1 MGFSMEKEK
10 LLRQLPAVHELV
22 NCCEPLDCPPHL
34 LTNAARDVLSSWR
47 SAILTR
53 GAAPPDIGSL
63 AVEVRELVKKR
74 MRSSLRPVINATG
87 VVLHTNLGRAPLS
100 DAACEAV
107 LKIARGYCNLEIDL
121 DTGNRG
127 ERYSH
132 VEEILCRLTGAEAA
146 LVVNNNAGA
155 VLLALHSLAQGKE
168 VIVSRG
174 ELVEIGGSFRV
185 PEIMAQSGAILKE
198 VGTTN
203 RTHPRDYECAITP
216 ETALILKVHP
226 SNFRVVGFTREV
238 ERRELVAIGQ
248 KYGLPVMEDLG
259 SGVLV
264 DLQQFG
270 LDKEPTVQET
280 IQAGVDLVTISGD
293 KLLGGPQAGI
303 ILGKKELLQVMK
315 GDPLLRAL
323 RVDKMTLAALEAT
336 LRAYLENNEL
346 TIPVLRM
353 LSLQA
358 EELLRRASELKEKLG
373 KALPQEC
380 SLKLKEGV
388 SRTGG
393 GALPITDLP
402 TTLVALSHPRISP
415 STIAERLRQG
425 DPPVVVRLQDDEV
438 LIDPRTLFPGDE
450 QLLIE
455 ALERVLR

>member
-1 MGFSMEKEK
+1 MEKEK

-22 NCCEPLDCPPHL
+22 NCCEPLDCPPQL
-34 LTNAARDVLSSWR
+34 LTDAARDVLSSWR
-47 SAILTR
+47 SAVLSK
-53 GAAPPDIGSL
+53 GLVPPDIGSL
-63 AVEVRELVKKR
+63 AIEVRELVKKR
-74 MRSSLRPVINATG
+74 MRSNLRPVINATG

-100 DAACEAV
+100 DAACQAV

-121 DTGNRG
+121 DTGKRG

-132 VEEILCRLTGAEAA
+132 VEELLCRLTGAEAA

-174 ELVEIGGSFRV
+174 ELVEIGGAFRV
-185 PEIMAQSGAILKE
+185 PEVMAQSGAILRE

-203 RTHPRDYECAITP
+203 RTYPRDYERAISP

-226 SNFRVVGFTREV
+226 SNFRVVGFTREAKR
-238 ERRELVAIGQ
+238 EELVAIGR
-248 KYGLPVMEDLG
+248 KYQLPVMEDLG

-270 LDKEPTVQET
+270 LDREPTVQET

-303 ILGKKELLQVMK
+303 VLGRGELLQIMK
-315 GDPLLRAL
+315 ENPLLRAL

-336 LRAYLENNEL
+336 LRAYLEDSAEK
-346 TIPVLRM
+346 TIPVLGM
-353 LSLQA
+353 LSLKS
-358 EELLRRASELKEKLG
+358 EELYQRASELKELLC
-373 KALPQEC
+373 KALSKDCRIELRQ
-380 SLKLKEGV
+380 GV
-388 SRTGG
+388 SRAGG
-393 GALPITDLP
+393 GALPVTDLP
-402 TTLVALSHPRISP
+402 TTLVALSHPKINP

-425 DPPVVVRLQDDEV
+425 DPPVVVRLQDDEL
-438 LIDPRTLFPGDE
+438 LIDPRTLFPGE
-450 QLLIE
+450 VELLIK

>member
-1 MGFSMEKEK
+1 MEKEK

-22 NCCEPLDCPPHL
+22 NCCAPLDCPPQL
-34 LTNAARDVLSSWR
+34 LTDAARDVLSSWR
-47 SAILTR
+47 SAILSK
-53 GAAPPDIGSL
+53 GAIPPDIGSL

-74 MRSSLRPVINATG
+74 MRSNLRPVINATG

-107 LKIARGYCNLEIDL
+107 LKIARGYCNLEMDL

-185 PEIMAQSGAILKE
+185 PEIMAQSGAILRE

-203 RTHPRDYECAITP
+203 RTHPRDYERAISP

-248 KYGLPVMEDLG
+248 KHQLPVMEDLG

-264 DLQQFG
+264 DLQEFG
-270 LDKEPTVQET
+270 LDREPTVQET
-280 IQAGVDLVTISGD
+280 IQAGVDLVTVSGD

-303 ILGKKELLQVMK
+303 ILGKRELLQLMK
-315 GDPLLRAL
+315 EDPLLRAL

-336 LRAYLENNEL
+336 LRAYLENNAKK

-353 LSLQA
+353 LSLKA
-358 EELLRRASELKEKLG
+358 EELYRRASELKEMLST
-373 KALPQEC
+373 ALTQDC
-380 SLKLKEGV
+380 RIVLKEGS

-393 GALPITDLP
+393 GALPVTDLP
-402 TTLVALSHPRISP
+402 TTLVALSHPKISP

-425 DPPVVVRLQDDEV
+425 NPPIVVRLQDDEV

-450 QLLIE
+450 QLLIK

>member
-1 MGFSMEKEK
+1 MEKEK

-22 NCCEPLDCPPHL
+22 NCCEPLDCPPQL
-34 LTNAARDVLSSWR
+34 LTDAARDVLSSWR
-47 SAILTR
+47 SAVLSK
-53 GAAPPDIGSL
+53 GVVPPDIGSL
-63 AVEVRELVKKR
+63 AVEVRELVTKR

-107 LKIARGYCNLEIDL
+107 LKVARGYCNLEIDL

-132 VEEILCRLTGAEAA
+132 VEELLCRLTGAEAA

-185 PEIMAQSGAILKE
+185 PEIMAQSGAILRE

-203 RTHPRDYECAITP
+203 RTHPRDYERAISP

-238 ERRELVAIGQ
+238 ERQELVAIGQ
-248 KYGLPVMEDLG
+248 KYQLPVMEDLG

-264 DLQQFG
+264 DLQRFG
-270 LDKEPTVQET
+270 LDKEPPVQET
-280 IQAGVDLVTISGD
+280 LQAGVDLVTISGD

-303 ILGKKELLQVMK
+303 VLGRKELLQLMK
-315 GDPLLRAL
+315 GNPLLRAL

-336 LRAYLENNEL
+336 LRAYLENNAEK

-353 LSLQA
+353 LSLKK
-358 EELLRRASELKEKLG
+358 EELYRRASELKEMLC
-373 KALPQEC
+373 KALSKDCTIE
-380 SLKLKEGV
+380 LKEGV

-393 GALPITDLP
+393 GALPVTDLP
-402 TTLVALSHPRISP
+402 TTLVALSHPGISP

-450 QLLIE
+450 KLLIE